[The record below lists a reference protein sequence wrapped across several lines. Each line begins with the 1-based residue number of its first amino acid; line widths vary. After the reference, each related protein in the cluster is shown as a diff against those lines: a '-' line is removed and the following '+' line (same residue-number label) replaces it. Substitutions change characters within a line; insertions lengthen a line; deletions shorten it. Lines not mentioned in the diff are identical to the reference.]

1 MPLIARLFIKSGFI
15 FFALAL
21 LTGVFSEAE
30 LLSSAALTPLFWH
43 MLTVGWIT
51 QIIIGVSLWMFPG
64 RPKTD
69 DIKANAT
76 GWITW
81 ITLNTGLILRFLTE
95 PFIYSVSSGW
105 ISHILVFS
113 AVLQLIAALVYVYE
127 MWFRV
132 VSPKKRMKQK
142 RKERRN

>member
-1 MPLIARLFIKSGFI
+1 MPLIARVFIKSGFI

-21 LTGVFSEAE
+21 LTGVLSESGLFST
-30 LLSSAALTPLFWH
+30 AALMPLFWH

-69 DIKANAT
+69 DIKSNAT

-81 ITLNTGLILRFLTE
+81 IALNSGLVLRFTTE
-95 PFIYSVSSGW
+95 PFVYSVSSGW
-105 ISHILVFS
+105 ISHILVLS
-113 AVLQLIAALVYVYE
+113 AILQLLAAIVYVYE

-132 VSPKKRMKQK
+132 ASPKQRMKQK
-142 RKERRN
+142 RNERRS